1 MLPFTQGD
9 SWPQPPPMAKKY
21 SSRWFLRTFTLSK
34 WFILSTVLLH
44 VCMCAQTLS
53 RVQLFLHVTPLSM
66 GSSHQEHRSG
76 LLFPP
81 PGNLPS
87 PWVKPISFTSPT
99 LAGECFFLIPLV
111 PPGKWLY
118 ILMQVSKKLGWI
130 FK

>member
-53 RVQLFLHVTPLSM
+53 RVQLFLHVTPLPWDPPIKNTEVGCYFLLQGIFPAH
-66 GSSHQEHRSG
+66 GSNPY
-76 LLFPP
+76 LLH
-81 PGNLPS
+81 LLH
-87 PWVKPISFTSPT
+87 W
-99 LAGECFFLIPLV
+99 
-111 PPGKWLY
+111 
-118 ILMQVSKKLGWI
+118 QVSVFFNTTSSTWEVALYTHASEQEVGMNI
-130 FK
+130 